1 MRCQQCE
8 YRLWNLTSRQ
18 CPECGTPFAPSEFD
32 FAPNT
37 VRFCCPH
44 CDQDYYGTSASGHL
58 VPDAFD
64 CVRCHNFIRM
74 DEMVMRPAEG
84 VDEEDT
90 RAEVLPWL
98 ERARLGFFKAWWG
111 TIKLALFQ
119 PSRVMRL
126 APVNEASGAAWW
138 FAFLNTFAIM
148 FLATLPSLIFMLIFS
163 GGMGGGPPVPMT
175 FFGVGMICA
184 FVGYTVLLLLMIVI
198 WGLVTHLVLALT
210 GGTQHS
216 MGRTFQCLC
225 FSTGANWISAIPCV
239 GPYLGW
245 IWWLVS
251 AIFMVMEG
259 QRIGGGRATLGV
271 LAIPLLML
279 IVGLG
284 GTLYLFNQAMNAT
297 TITGKGFG
305 TPVAETESIADA
317 VLRYAEVNAYLGPD
331 HALRLVTEDYLSPID
346 LVMMISDTQVA
357 DIPVNRITLSDWE
370 DLTAPQQLAETRTAA
385 GNLPAGVIAHR
396 LGDFVFTYHG
406 AVLNQCDLKLWIVIG
421 APDPDSDQWSNLAN
435 NPCDDH
441 HGRTCGRNS
450 PAILVYANAR
460 RTGLPE
466 PTSRPREA
474 SPATRPVHG
483 HPWETGRRALK
494 KRRLLSVNPQTER
507 RREISHLACTFLF
520 GAFKSWNHAFQDG
533 VKTLEYVFTRS
544 ARLTQRRFEPS
555 SIGQR
560 YTVLFALAPVV
571 DVQQQAV
578 SRR

>member
-210 GGTQHS
+210 GGMQHS

-271 LAIPLLML
+271 LAIPLVML

-396 LGDFVFTYHG
+396 LGDFVFTHHG

-435 NPCDDH
+435 NPATIITVGHADGTVRQFSYMQMPAELASQNQLRAREKLPPLPDPFTVT
-441 HGRTCGRNS
+441 HGK
-450 PAILVYANAR
+450 PAV
-460 RTGLPE
+460 
-466 PTSRPREA
+466 
-474 SPATRPVHG
+474 
-483 HPWETGRRALK
+483 
-494 KRRLLSVNPQTER
+494 
-507 RREISHLACTFLF
+507 
-520 GAFKSWNHAFQDG
+520 
-533 VKTLEYVFTRS
+533 
-544 ARLTQRRFEPS
+544 
-555 SIGQR
+555 
-560 YTVLFALAPVV
+560 AP
-571 DVQQQAV
+571 
-578 SRR
+578 